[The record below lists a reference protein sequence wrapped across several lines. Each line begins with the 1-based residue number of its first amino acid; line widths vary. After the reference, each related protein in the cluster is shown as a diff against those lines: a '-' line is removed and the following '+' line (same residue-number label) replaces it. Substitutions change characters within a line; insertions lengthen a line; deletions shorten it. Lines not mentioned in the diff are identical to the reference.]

1 MRTPGKSVAFVLA
14 ALLDEMQRQLDEKS
28 VPGTVIYVDECT
40 GEQTPTMAE
49 SFKETI
55 RINARPVD
63 PIPHIEKFKPYNEDW
78 RRNGKCRGRR
88 NK

>member
-1 MRTPGKSVAFVLA
+1 MRTPGKSAAIMLA
-14 ALLDEMQRQLDEKS
+14 ALLGEMQRQLEEKS

-49 SFKETI
+49 SFKEAVHI
-55 RINARPVD
+55 RARPEALTPWMV
-63 PIPHIEKFKPYNEDW
+63 KTKPYNEDW